1 MLKRAPL
8 AVLKLVVTNFV
19 FCQLILLS
27 PRCSSSSSSSTSSF
41 PSKNMAPVAA
51 SAIKTI
57 YLIRHAESEENRRIA
72 SLGRIFSGLGKF
84 TLPSKS
90 DLKASVELLNV
101 TAQVDSNVSAVGT
114 RQISTMALQ
123 LKQHD
128 FLRTAGIALVAH
140 SPLLRAR
147 QTCEGV
153 LDCVASSS
161 TDGTG
166 EVTPLKIVE
175 PVQRVVEVDL
185 LAEKT
190 PQEWTPL
197 YFSTFL
203 KRIDNFESWLAEQP
217 EDTIAI
223 VGHSQYFKA
232 MLGLDFKFG
241 NCDVWKVTFDD
252 SQKRRNEA
260 DSSTP
265 VAAATAAAAATVE
278 PSATN
283 DPNDKDT
290 TTTLGSGWTLPP
302 QYTNL
307 ALLYKCDVRSS
318 KKEDE
323 AD

>member
-1 MLKRAPL
+1 MLKRA
-8 AVLKLVVTNFV
+8 TNFV
-19 FCQLILLS
+19 PCHLILFSSFLILLHLIQSNNNNNMS
-27 PRCSSSSSSSTSSF
+27 PVTS
-41 PSKNMAPVAA
+41 AV
-51 SAIKTI
+51 KTI

-114 RQISTMALQ
+114 RQISSMALQ
-123 LKQHD
+123 LKQVD

-147 QTCEGV
+147 QTCEGI
-153 LDCVASSS
+153 LDCVAAGSSSS
-161 TDGTG
+161 TENG
-166 EVTPLKIVE
+166 EVSPLKKVE

-197 YFSTFL
+197 YYSTFL
-203 KRIDNFESWLAEQP
+203 KRIDNFELWLSEQP

-252 SQKRRNEA
+252 SKKKQERRTEA
-260 DSSTP
+260 DLSSTP
-265 VAAATAAAAATVE
+265 VAAAATVD
-278 PSATN
+278 PPATN
-283 DPNDKDT
+283 NPSDNDK
-290 TTTLGSGWTLPP
+290 TTTLGSGWTLPSH
-302 QYTNL
+302 YTNL
-307 ALLYKCDVRSS
+307 ALLYKCNVLSS